1 MPVLTTKARISL
13 PAARWLRQGCTGAA
27 GLAERLAGAQGPL
40 VVTVPVGAC
49 VPWLKVIAVSPKTRR
64 DEHGVARVLPPNPL
78 IEWVGRTALKLMG
91 WRIEGELP
99 RLDKFVAIGAHH
111 TSNWDFVI
119 FIALKFVLRLNAR
132 WLRSWA
138 GIPIQRHLSLNMV
151 EQAIQ
156 GFRDNREF
164 ILVLSPE
171 GTRKKVER
179 WKMGFYHIAL
189 GAGVPVVLA
198 ALDYGHKR
206 VVNGP
211 PFWPTGDEQA
221 DLAQILAYYRV
232 FIPKIPAYAI
242 DSD

>member
-1 MPVLTTKARISL
+1 MY
-13 PAARWLRQGCTGAA
+13 GNY
-27 GLAERLAGAQGPL
+27 
-40 VVTVPVGAC
+40 
-49 VPWLKVIAVSPKTRR
+49 
-64 DEHGVARVLPPNPL
+64 LPPNPL
-78 IEWVGRTALKLMG
+78 IEWIGRTALKLMG

-132 WLRSWA
+132 WFGKHSIFRWPFGGLMRSWG

-171 GTRKKVER
+171 GTRKKVKR

-189 GAGVPVVLA
+189 GAGVPIVPG
-198 ALDYGHKR
+198 ALDFANRR
-206 VVNGP
+206 VVIGA
-211 PFWPTGDEQA
+211 PFQPTGDAEA
-221 DLAQILAYYRV
+221 DLQVLLAFFRPYV
-232 FIPKIPAYAI
+232 PKKPEYAFYG
-242 DSD
+242 D

>member
-1 MPVLTTKARISL
+1 MY
-13 PAARWLRQGCTGAA
+13 GNY
-27 GLAERLAGAQGPL
+27 
-40 VVTVPVGAC
+40 
-49 VPWLKVIAVSPKTRR
+49 
-64 DEHGVARVLPPNPL
+64 LPPNPL
-78 IEWVGRTALKLMG
+78 AEWVGRTALKLMG

-132 WLRSWA
+132 WFGKHSIFRWPFGGLMRSWG

-171 GTRKKVER
+171 GTRRKVER
-179 WKMGFYHIAL
+179 WKMGFYHIAQ
-189 GAGVPVVLA
+189 GAGVPIVPG
-198 ALDYGHKR
+198 ALDFANRR
-206 VVNGP
+206 VVIGA
-211 PFWPTGDEQA
+211 PFQPTGDAEA
-221 DLAQILAYYRV
+221 DLQVLLAFFRPYV
-232 FIPKIPAYAI
+232 PKKPEYAFYG
-242 DSD
+242 D

>member
-1 MPVLTTKARISL
+1 MY
-13 PAARWLRQGCTGAA
+13 GNY
-27 GLAERLAGAQGPL
+27 
-40 VVTVPVGAC
+40 
-49 VPWLKVIAVSPKTRR
+49 
-64 DEHGVARVLPPNPL
+64 LPPNPL
-78 IEWVGRTALKLMG
+78 VEWIGRTALKLMG

-132 WLRSWA
+132 WFGKHSIFRWPFGGLMRSWG

-156 GFRDNREF
+156 GFRYNREF

-189 GAGVPVVLA
+189 GAGVPIVPG
-198 ALDYGHKR
+198 ALDFANRR
-206 VVNGP
+206 VVIGA
-211 PFWPTGDEQA
+211 PFQPSGDAEA
-221 DLAQILAYYRV
+221 DLQALLAFFRPYV
-232 FIPKIPAYAI
+232 PKKPEYAFYG
-242 DSD
+242 D

>member
-1 MPVLTTKARISL
+1 MY
-13 PAARWLRQGCTGAA
+13 G
-27 GLAERLAGAQGPL
+27 
-40 VVTVPVGAC
+40 
-49 VPWLKVIAVSPKTRR
+49 
-64 DEHGVARVLPPNPL
+64 DYLPPNPL
-78 IEWVGRTALKLMG
+78 VEWIGRTALKLMG

-132 WLRSWA
+132 WFGKHSIFRWPFGGLMRSWG

-171 GTRKKVER
+171 GTRRKVER

-189 GAGVPVVLA
+189 GAGVPIVPG
-198 ALDYGHKR
+198 ALDFANRR
-206 VVNGP
+206 VVIGA
-211 PFWPTGDEQA
+211 PFQPTGDAEA
-221 DLAQILAYYRV
+221 DLQALLAFFRPYV
-232 FIPKIPAYAI
+232 PKKPEYAFYG
-242 DSD
+242 D

>member
-1 MPVLTTKARISL
+1 MS
-13 PAARWLRQGCTGAA
+13 GNY
-27 GLAERLAGAQGPL
+27 
-40 VVTVPVGAC
+40 
-49 VPWLKVIAVSPKTRR
+49 
-64 DEHGVARVLPPNPL
+64 LPPNPL
-78 IEWVGRTALKLMG
+78 AEWVGRSALRLLG

-132 WLRSWA
+132 WFGKHSIFRWPFAGLMRNWG

-156 GFRDNREF
+156 GFHYNREF

-179 WKMGFYHIAL
+179 WKMGFYHIAV
-189 GAGVPVVLA
+189 GAGVPIVPG
-198 ALDYGHKR
+198 ALDFANRR
-206 VVNGP
+206 VVIGS
-211 PFWPTGDEQA
+211 PFYPSGDAEN
-221 DLAQILAYYRV
+221 DLKELLAFFRPFV
-232 FIPKIPAYAI
+232 PKKPQYAFHG
-242 DSD
+242 D

>member
-1 MPVLTTKARISL
+1 MSGNYL
-13 PAARWLRQGCTGAA
+13 AA
-27 GLAERLAGAQGPL
+27 
-40 VVTVPVGAC
+40 
-49 VPWLKVIAVSPKTRR
+49 
-64 DEHGVARVLPPNPL
+64 NPFA
-78 IEWVGRTALKLMG
+78 EWVGRAVLGLMG
-91 WRIEGELP
+91 WRIEGRLP
-99 RLDKFVAIGAHH
+99 ALDKFVVIGAHH

-119 FIALKFVLRLNAR
+119 FLAVKFVLRLNAR
-132 WLRSWA
+132 WFGKHSIFRWPFAGLLQRWG
-138 GIPIQRHLSLNMV
+138 GIPVRRHLRLNSV
-151 EQAIQ
+151 EQAVQ
-156 GFRDNREF
+156 SFRDNPQF

-189 GAGVPVVLA
+189 DAGVPVVLA

-206 VVNGP
+206 VVIGP

>member
-1 MPVLTTKARISL
+1 MY
-13 PAARWLRQGCTGAA
+13 GNY
-27 GLAERLAGAQGPL
+27 
-40 VVTVPVGAC
+40 
-49 VPWLKVIAVSPKTRR
+49 
-64 DEHGVARVLPPNPL
+64 LPPNPL
-78 IEWVGRTALKLMG
+78 VEWIGRTALKLMG

-132 WLRSWA
+132 WFGKHSIFRWPFGGLMRSWG

-171 GTRKKVER
+171 GTRRKVER

-189 GAGVPVVLA
+189 GAGVPIVPG
-198 ALDYGHKR
+198 ALDFANRR
-206 VVNGP
+206 VVIGA
-211 PFWPTGDEQA
+211 PFQPTGDAEA
-221 DLAQILAYYRV
+221 DLQALLAFFRPYV
-232 FIPKIPAYAI
+232 PKKPEYAFYG
-242 DSD
+242 D